1 MKLQVLGCPL
11 TGRAPLIATVLSL
24 WLLHHGFQSRAWS
37 QNLGMGYSGPLPIAV
52 PAGELTSEF
61 QLSEP
66 EQREDLLKRLG
77 VNSSTAHDAS
87 VAAIDSPSFSSP
99 ASSEARLARG

>member
-1 MKLQVLGCPL
+1 
-11 TGRAPLIATVLSL
+11 
-24 WLLHHGFQSRAWS
+24 
-37 QNLGMGYSGPLPIAV
+37 MGYSGALPIAV